1 MGKQRNIY
9 FIGRQ
14 ENIVYYQWKGGY
26 YMRTKSTL
34 DGKRFWKDP
43 AFAGS
48 RKRAVEFG
56 EAAKLAS
63 QVYQLLPGE
72 LRKRGV
78 IGKLTGWAHKALMS
92 GKNKEVVMLELLE
105 ACGLPGSSTKPSTQ
119 RGCTAGV
126 TWMQPTGFDNNTID
140 EWIRPKIKTKN
151 VLQELSGRLLG
162 TVQKE

>member
-34 DGKRFWKDP
+34 DGKRFWQDP

-63 QVYQLLPGE
+63 EVYQLLPAE

-78 IGKLTGWAHKALMS
+78 IGKLTGLAHKALMH
-92 GKNKEVVMLELLE
+92 GKNKDVVMLELLE
-105 ACGLPGSSTKPSTQ
+105 ACGLRCPSTLQ
-119 RGCTAGV
+119 PAKRGCTAGV
-126 TWMQPTGFDNNTID
+126 NWNQSDGLSNKLID
-140 EWIRPKIKTKN
+140 EWIRPKTNAKI
-151 VLQELSGRLLG
+151 VLNELSIRLLD